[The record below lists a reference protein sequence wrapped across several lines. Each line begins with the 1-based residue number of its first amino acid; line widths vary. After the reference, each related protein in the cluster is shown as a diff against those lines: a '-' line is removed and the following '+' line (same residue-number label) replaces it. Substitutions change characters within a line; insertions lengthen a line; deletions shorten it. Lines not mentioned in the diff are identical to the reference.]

1 MTSVTETC
9 AARPSRIS
17 RDKAVAHQC
26 NRGNR
31 SNPTIWRCQVAPGYQ
46 SFAVDLK
53 LVAANEMG
61 ERANMLQVGMRRQ
74 ANTAAGKV
82 GMRQTVGLAQM
93 RVLQVGWR
101 RYGGVQR
108 PNHLQTGNK
117 TEKVTKRKTRASD
130 RPPASHEVRKRTTRV
145 VAVTAPTKVQ
155 VLQVGMR
162 RQEMAV
168 PSQVQ
173 ALQVGLR
180 RQKVEIILNFDK
192 SYSSIY
198 TFLLQKWYRSSIL
211 ILLPC

>member
-1 MTSVTETC
+1 MVTSVTTTC

-31 SNPTIWRCQVAPGYQ
+31 GNPTIWRCQVAPGHQ

-101 RYGGVQR
+101 RYGGETRMETLQGCAKAKPLPRV
-108 PNHLQTGNK
+108 QTGNK

-173 ALQVGLR
+173 PNHFPAVPRSELC
-180 RQKVEIILNFDK
+180 
-192 SYSSIY
+192 
-198 TFLLQKWYRSSIL
+198 TFEEQPTS
-211 ILLPC
+211 